1 MSETAAA
8 SLALVGDRG
17 NHDEPAHPAIEALLP
32 ALGFAIHWVATT
44 DIDDEAQLEGFDGI
58 WVVPGAPYHNQKG
71 VHIAIRHAR
80 EQRLPFLGTC
90 GGFFSALIEHAQN
103 VLQLPEVADVDENPE
118 SLAPLMIP
126 LTCSMRPE
134 RSPLTLRAG
143 SHLARLYGRTDGIEE
158 FLQCAYGLAD
168 HFMDSASKATLSYSA
183 WDPDRAPRALEIS
196 DHPFFLGMLFQPE
209 LASTP
214 ESVHPVLAAFLDAV
228 RTSAATARREG
239 TAAR

>member
-1 MSETAAA
+1 MSETAIPR
-8 SLALVGDRG
+8 LALVGDRG

-32 ALGFAIHWVATT
+32 ELGFAIHWVPTT
-44 DIDDEAQLEGFDGI
+44 DIDDTSRLDGFHGV

-71 VHIAIRHAR
+71 VHTAIRRAR

-103 VLQLPEVADVDENPE
+103 VLRMPEVADVDENPE
-118 SLAPLMIP
+118 SIAPLMVP
-126 LTCSMRPE
+126 LTCSLRPE
-134 RSPLTLRAG
+134 KSPLKLRPG

-168 HFMDSASKATLSYSA
+168 HFMDSASRGTLSYSA

-214 ESVHPVLAAFLDAV
+214 DAVHPILAAFLEAV
-228 RTSAATARREG
+228 RVSASSATREG
-239 TAAR
+239 TATR